1 MMRRRLL
8 TSIGVW
14 SIVYASLAAGA
25 AAQAP
30 VPRTAAPVRPE
41 DLPAKKRLSVP
52 KGLKGWTPSR
62 TAWGDP
68 EIAGV
73 FTNSDESGIPFE
85 WPAQFA
91 GRRLED
97 VTPTEL
103 ADIVHQRQ
111 QQAAERA
118 PKH

>member
-1 MMRRRLL
+1 MRRRLL

-30 VPRTAAPVRPE
+30 APRTAAPVRPE
-41 DLPAKKRLSVP
+41 DLPARKRLPVP

-73 FTNSDESGIPFE
+73 FTSQQPFE
-85 WPAQFA
+85 YACHE
-91 GRRLED
+91 GNYGLRNI
-97 VTPTEL
+97 L
-103 ADIVHQRQ
+103 A
-111 QQAAERA
+111 AARA
-118 PKH
+118 EEKAANH